1 MQCEICGIEIKGKP
15 LYIRIEGSELNA
27 CSNCSRFGTPVERRA
42 PVARAT
48 MATTTKPLAEKQRD
62 VFDQMVDVIIVPNYG
77 EIIRKEREKRGWTQ
91 EELAKRIL
99 EKANVVKKIERQELM
114 LEEEVRKKLEKVLEI
129 KLVQPAELGVEIKKR
144 SSPRELTLGDIATI
158 KKKK

>member
-1 MQCEICGIEIKGKP
+1 MQCEICGAEIKGKP

-42 PVARAT
+42 AATASTRA
-48 MATTTKPLAEKQRD
+48 AKPLAKTGKQRD
-62 VFDQMVDVIIVPNYG
+62 VFDQMVDVIVPNYG

-99 EKANVVKKIERQELM
+99 EKANVIKKIERQELM

-129 KLVQPAELGVEIKKR
+129 KLTQPVELGVEIKKR
-144 SSPRELTLGDIATI
+144 SSSRELTLGDIVTI